1 MLEQVE
7 KYIQDNNLANKGTP
21 ILVACS
27 VGVDSMVLVKLLQLL
42 TFPISI
48 AHCNFQLR
56 DEESDGDESFI
67 RTYAEENNIPLF
79 VKRFETI
86 AYKKNSKISTQM
98 AARELRYEWFE
109 QIRKENNF
117 HSIATAHHL
126 DDQLETIL
134 MNFAK
139 GTGVNGLSG
148 MQAKNNF
155 IIRPLLQIP
164 KQSILQFAQDNHL
177 AFREDS
183 SNLTD
188 DYQRNKIRHHITPKL
203 LEINPNLYENVLQFT
218 SIMQD
223 TQTLLALQIDAIRK
237 KCVSIK
243 NGNTIIKIN
252 YVKQHPAK
260 KTVLFLLLKDFGFT
274 DIHIEQIFKVK
285 ESSKQFFSETH
296 RLIIDR
302 NELIITSIRHEIL
315 SHLLMD
321 KIPNNIQFNQYKI
334 QCSVVP
340 IEHLNIKDS
349 KNYAYIALE
358 KLEFPLMLR
367 YLKEGDYFYPF
378 GIGKSKNPLKV
389 GKKKIGKYFRD
400 EKLSLLEKE
409 QTPILFS
416 KERAVWLVGH
426 RIDDRFKVTGTTKEV
441 LKFKIIKG

>member
-1 MLEQVE
+1 MLEQIA

-27 VGVDSMVLVKLLQLL
+27 GGVDSMVLVDIFLKLD
-42 TFPISI
+42 FKIAM

-56 DEESDGDESFI
+56 GEESDEDENFI
-67 RTYAEENNIPLF
+67 RTYAEKNNIPLF
-79 VKRFETI
+79 VNRFETI
-86 AYKKNSKISTQM
+86 AYKKNAKISTQM
-98 AARELRYEWFE
+98 AARDLRYEWFE
-109 QIRKENNF
+109 QIRKENDL

-134 MNFAK
+134 LNFTK

-148 MQAKNNF
+148 IRAKNNF
-155 IIRPLLQIP
+155 IIRPLLQIS
-164 KQSILQFAQDNHL
+164 KQSILQFAQENNI

-183 SNLTD
+183 SNRTD
-188 DYQRNKIRHHITPKL
+188 NYQRNKIRHHVTPKL
-203 LEINPNLYENVLQFT
+203 LEINTNLYENVLQFS

-223 TQTLLALQIDAIRK
+223 TQALLELQMETIRK
-237 KCVSIK
+237 KCVSVK

-252 YVKQHPAK
+252 YVKQHLAK
-260 KTVLFLLLKDFGFT
+260 KTVLYYLLKDFGFT
-274 DIHIEQIFKVK
+274 SSHIEQVFEAK

-302 NELIITSIRHEIL
+302 NEWIVTTIENEIL

-367 YLKEGDYFYPF
+367 YLKDGDYFYPF
-378 GIGKSKNPLKV
+378 GIGKPKNPLKV

-426 RIDDRFKVTGTTKEV
+426 RIDDRFKVTEATKEV